1 MDLHSG
7 VLVILTGAGHGAS
20 ALTTDIAHIGTVV
33 IMVIMDILGDIGD
46 TLLFITLDITDTLDT
61 MVMADTTV
69 MEVITAI
76 ITQEELLL
84 DLVQDLARAYL
95 WE

>member
-46 TLLFITLDITDTLDT
+46 TLLFITLDIMDTLDT

-69 MEVITAI
+69 MEVITVLMAG
-76 ITQEELLL
+76 
-84 DLVQDLARAYL
+84 AAL